1 MSGSLTFSGN
11 EITDATRAIGTSGD
25 GATAPAGVGI
35 WPAATNNVT
44 NGNFTTNTT
53 GWTLTDADSSTTWT
67 RDTGSNGKF
76 GTTSSKFVNTAAG
89 ADDYIAFV
97 VSGLTIGVTYTVSA
111 WVNCPVFTSAA
122 ILNRG
127 ILIIDGVSNT
137 TTTLTAATSG
147 PTRLTATYTATT
159 TLSYI
164 RLYAPKGTTYWGGVQ
179 HEIGAFAT
187 PYIQTDGATATRAI
201 AAVTAPSSLVT
212 GTQGWWAARVK
223 VGWSSA
229 STSNYRAAAWLDA
242 GNTQGYTLIWIAAG
256 QWVMRRRLSSTNV
269 DATYGTVAFSTGD
282 TLTLVGKWGGGAVGI
297 SVNGG
302 AFVTAA
308 ASAADPGVSTFA
320 IGGNNLSSGAPAV
333 AGSMLWFACGTGTL
347 TDTDAATITT
357 QAAAGTLLY
366 PEDVD
371 GVTGGRAT
379 TKAVCA
385 MVTSTYQNEKFWIL
399 DPDTTGLS
407 KGLLPRLRA
416 ELDVTTLPTTS
427 SRTWTDITNY
437 IRTLNYRGGGR
448 NDELQRNQPGTLTA
462 QLNNRTSYF
471 DPTNTGGIGIKR
483 SQWVRVRAR
492 WLTVEYDRWCGVI
505 EDIHQQWPNAGK
517 DAICTITCADAMKVV
532 NLYDLVGATY
542 SSELTSVR
550 VATVA
555 TTVGLTSV
563 IADTGISTL
572 AAVTTPLSDNTLAS
586 TYLSEIEQTEN
597 GQIYATAAG
606 KIRFESRH
614 YRLLNCATSA
624 GTIGD
629 STSEIPY
636 REIEVNTDDAV
647 VFNRV
652 TVTPTNADGTAG
664 TAQVATDSTSQGLY
678 FVRPLDRTVRVSST
692 SEALS
697 CAQYLI
703 GRYKDPSP
711 RVPMIEVLGRRYVAG
726 WPAILAAINGTR
738 FTVKR
743 RGSNTISQ
751 DCHVEQIQETI
762 DRPGGE
768 WRTAYLLSPAI
779 DETGWVVESSV
790 LGVLGTTTVATY

>member
-1 MSGSLTFSGN
+1 M
-11 EITDATRAIGTSGD
+11 
-25 GATAPAGVGI
+25 
-35 WPAATNNVT
+35 
-44 NGNFTTNTT
+44 
-53 GWTLTDADSSTTWT
+53 
-67 RDTGSNGKF
+67 
-76 GTTSSKFVNTAAG
+76 
-89 ADDYIAFV
+89 
-97 VSGLTIGVTYTVSA
+97 
-111 WVNCPVFTSAA
+111 
-122 ILNRG
+122 
-127 ILIIDGVSNT
+127 
-137 TTTLTAATSG
+137 
-147 PTRLTATYTATT
+147 
-159 TLSYI
+159 
-164 RLYAPKGTTYWGGVQ
+164 
-179 HEIGAFAT
+179 
-187 PYIQTDGATATRAI
+187 
-201 AAVTAPSSLVT
+201 
-212 GTQGWWAARVK
+212 
-223 VGWSSA
+223 
-229 STSNYRAAAWLDA
+229 
-242 GNTQGYTLIWIAAG
+242 
-256 QWVMRRRLSSTNV
+256 
-269 DATYGTVAFSTGD
+269 
-282 TLTLVGKWGGGAVGI
+282 
-297 SVNGG
+297 
-302 AFVTAA
+302 
-308 ASAADPGVSTFA
+308 
-320 IGGNNLSSGAPAV
+320 
-333 AGSMLWFACGTGTL
+333 
-347 TDTDAATITT
+347 
-357 QAAAGTLLY
+357 
-366 PEDVD
+366 
-371 GVTGGRAT
+371 
-379 TKAVCA
+379 
-385 MVTSTYQNEKFWIL
+385 
-399 DPDTTGLS
+399 
-407 KGLLPRLRA
+407 
-416 ELDVTTLPTTS
+416 
-427 SRTWTDITNY
+427 
-437 IRTLNYRGGGR
+437 
-448 NDELQRNQPGTLTA
+448 
-462 QLNNRTSYF
+462 
-471 DPTNTGGIGIKR
+471 
-483 SQWVRVRAR
+483 RVRAR

-768 WRTAYLLSPAI
+768 WRTAFLLSPAI
-779 DETGWVVESSV
+779 DEAGWVVGSSV